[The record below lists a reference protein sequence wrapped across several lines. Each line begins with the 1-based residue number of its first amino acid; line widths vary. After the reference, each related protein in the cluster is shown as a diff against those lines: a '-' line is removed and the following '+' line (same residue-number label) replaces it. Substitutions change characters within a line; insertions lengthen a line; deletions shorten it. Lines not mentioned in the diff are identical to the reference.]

1 MPEFPVAEFRAE
13 ILAQRGITLNPVG
26 FVRDLEGRRRFEAWL
41 DTIPLIDAPAELVTS
56 TADAALLLPEH
67 ARTQDP
73 TFDLRH
79 AIATRLCDALD
90 CAWRAE
96 PDEHDIGRLRLATV
110 GQRIFTINDRQVRLV
125 AKHLGMVS

>member
-13 ILAQRGITLNPVG
+13 ILAQRGIMLNPVG
-26 FVRDLEGRRRFEAWL
+26 FVRDPEGRRRFEAWL
-41 DTIPLIDAPAELVTS
+41 DTIPLIDVPAELVASAT
-56 TADAALLLPEH
+56 DAALLLPEH

-90 CAWRAE
+90 CAWQPE
-96 PDEHDIGRLRLATV
+96 GLEDHICPMRLAAI
-110 GQRIFTINDRQVRLV
+110 GQRIFTISEKQVRLV